1 MHKRIMKYTSLRVW
15 QLVDELT
22 LLIHRMTISEIS
34 QVDQFET
41 GVQIRRSIK
50 SVKSN
55 IVEGFSRRT
64 YKRDFIHFLIIAK
77 GSTDETIDHLDTLF
91 KTKSL
96 KNEQLYFQLKSKL
109 MALSFKL
116 YLFINS
122 VKQNHISTI

>member
-15 QLVDELT
+15 QLADELT

>member
-1 MHKRIMKYTSLRVW
+1 M
-15 QLVDELT
+15 
-22 LLIHRMTISEIS
+22 
-34 QVDQFET
+34 DQFET